1 MGNVLSLIFP
11 HAGGL
16 RPAIILGL
24 LALALVLV
32 LILALAIGPLMV
44 PAGTIVKLLAEM
56 LGLMPAGT
64 VDSTLRDIVLDLR
77 VPRALSGIC
86 IGTLLATGGA
96 VMQGLFRNPLA
107 DPGLIGVSS
116 GAALAVAS
124 FIVLGGGIAF
134 LPAELRYY
142 GMPVAAFTGGL
153 VVVLLIQ
160 RLASRDGRTDV
171 PTMLLAGIAVTAVV
185 MAGIGLLTFVSD
197 DTQLRSITFWSLGS
211 LGGVGWASMVVLGPV
226 AVVVLLAS
234 LRFADVLDALML
246 GEREAYSIG
255 FEVERAKRVMVLTVA
270 AGVGAAVAF
279 TGLIGFVGIVAPHM
293 TRLLLGA
300 AHRRLLLGSSLLGG
314 LLVVL
319 ADTVCRVIVA
329 PAELPIG
336 VITSLVGAPFFLLLL
351 LHQQRRGVP
360 PL

>member
-1 MGNVLSLIFP
+1 MSQDTLRHRPVVLLALLVAGLVLSLV
-11 HAGGL
+11 
-16 RPAIILGL
+16 
-24 LALALVLV
+24 LAT
-32 LILALAIGPLMV
+32 AIGPLMV
-44 PAGTIVKLLAEM
+44 PPGEIGRVFAEA
-56 LGLMPAGT
+56 LGILPANST
-64 VDSTLRDIVLDLR
+64 DATLRDIVLDLR
-77 VPRALSGIC
+77 LPRALSGMC
-86 IGTLLATGGA
+86 IGALLATGGS

-124 FIVLGGGIAF
+124 FIVFGGSIAF
-134 LPAELRYY
+134 LPASLRYY
-142 GMPVAAFTGGL
+142 GMPLAAFAGGL

-160 RLASRDGRTDV
+160 RLAYGDGRTDV

-185 MAGIGLLTFVSD
+185 MAGIGFLTFISD

-226 AVVVLLAS
+226 AAVVLLLS

-255 FEVERAKRVMVLTVA
+255 FEVERAKRVMVLSVA

-300 AHRRLLLGSSLLGG
+300 AHRRLLIGSSLLGG

-319 ADTVCRVIVA
+319 ADTACRVIVA

-336 VITSLVGAPFFLLLL
+336 IITSLIGAPFFLVLL
-351 LHQQRRGVP
+351 LHQQRQGYP
-360 PL
+360 GS